1 LIDSAIAATSAFF
14 PALIAPLIAGKPN
27 PASKPMIEI
36 TTSNSTKVNE
46 LLFAFGN
53 LRSEVM
59 FITMTTPTLTP
70 FHQKIFAHAKSA
82 KAATNFKYQPS
93 CTLRTFKPSHI
104 QTLRSSARFTVTE
117 RSRAAFTLIELL
129 AVITIIGI
137 LAGLTLGA
145 AGAVRRHGATSTA
158 KAEVAALQAACDRYY
173 ADYNFYPSNTSAAP
187 SAVNPTN
194 YTAAGQV
201 LFTNLLGS
209 ATLTAAPNSKRY
221 FEPKPAMVN
230 GNYFIDPWG
239 YAYGYNSD
247 GINAP
252 LIWST
257 AGQTTASG
265 TNKWITSWPK
275 M

>member
-1 LIDSAIAATSAFF
+1 
-14 PALIAPLIAGKPN
+14 
-27 PASKPMIEI
+27 MIEI

-53 LRSEVM
+53 LRDEVM
-59 FITMTTPTLTP
+59 FITMTTPTLSP
-70 FHQKIFAHAKSA
+70 FHQKIFPHAKSA
-82 KAATNFKYQPS
+82 KRDLFSAFSFLKSRIPHFAFPNKIPPFRLYPDS
-93 CTLRTFKPSHI
+93 VGALRP
-104 QTLRSSARFTVTE
+104 LREQS
-117 RSRAAFTLIELL
+117 AFTLIELL

-158 KAEVAALQAACDRYY
+158 KAEVAALQAACDRYF
-173 ADYNFYPSNTSAAP
+173 ADYNSYPTTTNSMPDPSSGYSPSTSTY
-187 SAVNPTN
+187 TN
-194 YTAAGQV
+194 AGQV
-201 LFTNLLGS
+201 LFFNLVGS
-209 ATLTAAPNSKRY
+209 AKLSVAPASKRY

-230 GNYFIDPWG
+230 TTPSTNILIDPWG
-239 YAYGYNSD
+239 YIYGYNSD
-247 GINAP
+247 GTNAP

-257 AGQTTASG
+257 AGQTTGGAN

>member
-1 LIDSAIAATSAFF
+1 
-14 PALIAPLIAGKPN
+14 
-27 PASKPMIEI
+27 
-36 TTSNSTKVNE
+36 
-46 LLFAFGN
+46 
-53 LRSEVM
+53 
-59 FITMTTPTLTP
+59 MTTPALPP

-82 KAATNFKYQPS
+82 KVATHNSKLHLHFP
-93 CTLRTFKPSHI
+93 TFLHSHI
-104 QTLRSSARFTVTE
+104 WIPFPPLRPLREQS
-117 RSRAAFTLIELL
+117 AFTLIELL

-158 KAEVAALQAACDRYY
+158 KAEVAALQAACDRYF
-173 ADYNFYPSNTSAAP
+173 ADNNLYPSNTSTTP
-187 SAVNPTN
+187 SVVNPTN

-201 LFTNLLGS
+201 LFANLLGS
-209 ATLTAAPNSKRY
+209 ATLMAAPTSKRY

-230 GNYFIDPWG
+230 TTPSTNILIDPWG

-247 GINAP
+247 GKNAP

-257 AGQTTASG
+257 AGQTTGGAN

>member
-1 LIDSAIAATSAFF
+1 
-14 PALIAPLIAGKPN
+14 
-27 PASKPMIEI
+27 
-36 TTSNSTKVNE
+36 
-46 LLFAFGN
+46 
-53 LRSEVM
+53 
-59 FITMTTPTLTP
+59 MTTPTLSS
-70 FHQKIFAHAKSA
+70 FHQNK
-82 KAATNFKYQPS
+82 N
-93 CTLRTFKPSHI
+93 
-104 QTLRSSARFTVTE
+104 SSYD
-117 RSRAAFTLIELL
+117 AFTLVELL

-173 ADYNFYPSNTSAAP
+173 ADNNLYPSNTS
-187 SAVNPTN
+187 VNPSLSFIPTATA
-194 YTAAGQV
+194 YTTAGQV
-201 LFTNLLGS
+201 LFTNLIGS
-209 ATLTAAPNSKRY
+209 ATLSVAPTSKRY

-230 GNYFIDPWG
+230 TNGNNYFIDPWG

-247 GINAP
+247 GANGP

-257 AGQTTASG
+257 AGQITPGG

>member
-1 LIDSAIAATSAFF
+1 MID
-14 PALIAPLIAGKPN
+14 
-27 PASKPMIEI
+27 I

-46 LLFAFGN
+46 SLFAFGN
-53 LRSEVM
+53 FPNEVM
-59 FITMTTPTLTP
+59 FITMTTPTLSP
-70 FHQKIFAHAKSA
+70 FHQKIFAHAKPATLTA
-82 KAATNFKYQPS
+82 K
-93 CTLRTFKPSHI
+93 LPSHPASGRVPQPRDSHI
-104 QTLRSSARFTVTE
+104 PTLRSLARFTETE

-173 ADYNFYPSNTSAAP
+173 AENNSYPTTTNSMPDP
-187 SAVNPTN
+187 SSSFNPTN
-194 YTAAGQV
+194 AIYTDTGKV
-201 LFTNLLGS
+201 LFTNLVGS
-209 ATLTAAPNSKRY
+209 TTLSTARTSKRY
-221 FEPKPAMVN
+221 FEPKPAMVSTN
-230 GNYFIDPWG
+230 LTPNYLIDPWG

-247 GINAP
+247 GTNAP

-257 AGQTTASG
+257 AGTTNGA
-265 TNKWITSWPK
+265 TNKWIITWPK

>member
-1 LIDSAIAATSAFF
+1 
-14 PALIAPLIAGKPN
+14 
-27 PASKPMIEI
+27 
-36 TTSNSTKVNE
+36 
-46 LLFAFGN
+46 
-53 LRSEVM
+53 
-59 FITMTTPTLTP
+59 MTTPTLSS
-70 FHQKIFAHAKSA
+70 FHQNK
-82 KAATNFKYQPS
+82 N
-93 CTLRTFKPSHI
+93 
-104 QTLRSSARFTVTE
+104 SSPY
-117 RSRAAFTLIELL
+117 AFTLVELL
-129 AVITIIGI
+129 AVITIIAI

-173 ADYNFYPSNTSAAP
+173 ADNNSYPIGTANPVTVTAPASATNLFSSLVGSTTLSAAP
-187 SAVNPTN
+187 T
-194 YTAAGQV
+194 
-201 LFTNLLGS
+201 
-209 ATLTAAPNSKRY
+209 SKRY

-230 GNYFIDPWG
+230 TTGNNYFIDPWG

-247 GINAP
+247 GTSAP

>member
-1 LIDSAIAATSAFF
+1 MIDSAIAATSAFF
-14 PALIAPLIAGKPN
+14 PAFIAPLIAGKPN
-27 PASKPMIEI
+27 PAKSPMIEI
-36 TTSNSTKVNE
+36 TTSNSTNVNE

-53 LRSEVM
+53 LRDEVM
-59 FITMTTPTLTP
+59 FITMTTPTLSS
-70 FHQKIFAHAKSA
+70 FHQNK
-82 KAATNFKYQPS
+82 N
-93 CTLRTFKPSHI
+93 
-104 QTLRSSARFTVTE
+104 SSYE
-117 RSRAAFTLIELL
+117 AFTLVELL

-158 KAEVAALQAACDRYY
+158 KAEVAALQAACDRFY
-173 ADYNFYPSNTSAAP
+173 ADNNSYPSN
-187 SAVNPTN
+187 SAVNPSSSFAPTA
-194 YTAAGQV
+194 YTAAGQA

-209 ATLTAAPNSKRY
+209 ATLTAAPTSKRY

-230 GNYFIDPWG
+230 TNGTNYFIDPWAN
-239 YAYGYNSD
+239 AYGYNSD
-247 GINAP
+247 GTNAP

-257 AGQTTASG
+257 AGQTTGGAN

>member
-1 LIDSAIAATSAFF
+1 
-14 PALIAPLIAGKPN
+14 
-27 PASKPMIEI
+27 MIEI

-53 LRSEVM
+53 LRDEVM
-59 FITMTTPTLTP
+59 FITMTTPTHPP
-70 FHQKIFAHAKSA
+70 FHQKIFTHAKSA
-82 KAATNFKYQPS
+82 TLTAKLLSHPASGRVPQP
-93 CTLRTFKPSHI
+93 RDSHI
-104 QTLRSSARFTVTE
+104 QTLRSSARFTETE

-158 KAEVAALQAACDRYY
+158 KAEVAALQAACDRFY
-173 ADYNFYPSNTSAAP
+173 ADNNSYPTNSG
-187 SAVNPTN
+187 VNPSSSFAPTA
-194 YTAAGQV
+194 YTAAGQA

-209 ATLTAAPNSKRY
+209 ATLTAVPTSKRY
-221 FEPKPAMVN
+221 LEPKPAMVFTN
-230 GNYFIDPWG
+230 TSPNYFIDPWG

-247 GINAP
+247 GTNAP

-257 AGQTTASG
+257 AGQTTAGG

>member
-1 LIDSAIAATSAFF
+1 
-14 PALIAPLIAGKPN
+14 
-27 PASKPMIEI
+27 MIEI

-53 LRSEVM
+53 LRDEVM

-70 FHQKIFAHAKSA
+70 FHQKIFTHAKSA
-82 KAATNFKYQPS
+82 KRDLFSAFSFLKFRIPHFEFTNQIFPFS
-93 CTLRTFKPSHI
+93 LNPLTPRRPT
-104 QTLRSSARFTVTE
+104 
-117 RSRAAFTLIELL
+117 AAFTLIELL

-173 ADYNFYPSNTSAAP
+173 ADNNTYPVNTNVSPSSSFAP
-187 SAVNPTN
+187 TG
-194 YTAAGQV
+194 YTAAGQA

-209 ATLTAAPNSKRY
+209 ATLTNAPTRKRY
-221 FEPKPAMVN
+221 FEPKSTMVN

-247 GINAP
+247 GTNAP

-257 AGQTTASG
+257 AGQTTGGAN

>member
-1 LIDSAIAATSAFF
+1 
-14 PALIAPLIAGKPN
+14 
-27 PASKPMIEI
+27 
-36 TTSNSTKVNE
+36 
-46 LLFAFGN
+46 
-53 LRSEVM
+53 M
-59 FITMTTPTLTP
+59 FITMTTPTLPP
-70 FHQKIFAHAKSA
+70 FHQKILTHAKSA
-82 KAATNFKYQPS
+82 KVATDIYLTKNNPFRP
-93 CTLRTFKPSHI
+93 LRPWREQS
-104 QTLRSSARFTVTE
+104 
-117 RSRAAFTLIELL
+117 AFTLIELL

-173 ADYNFYPSNTSAAP
+173 ADNSAYPIGTASPTTVTAP
-187 SAVNPTN
+187 ADA
-194 YTAAGQV
+194 TA

-209 ATLTAAPNSKRY
+209 ATLTAAPTTKRY
-221 FEPKPAMVN
+221 FEPKPAMVKSTTTPN
-230 GNYFIDPWG
+230 CFIDPWG

-247 GINAP
+247 GTNAP

-257 AGQTTASG
+257 AGQTTAGG

>member
-1 LIDSAIAATSAFF
+1 
-14 PALIAPLIAGKPN
+14 
-27 PASKPMIEI
+27 MIEI

-46 LLFAFGN
+46 LLFDFGN

-59 FITMTTPTLTP
+59 VITMTTPALPP
-70 FHQKIFAHAKSA
+70 FHQKIFTHAKSA
-82 KAATNFKYQPS
+82 KVATDIHLTKNNPFRLYPES
-93 CTLRTFKPSHI
+93 VGALRP
-104 QTLRSSARFTVTE
+104 LRAKARPGNAGRE
-117 RSRAAFTLIELL
+117 QSAFTLIELL

-158 KAEVAALQAACDRYY
+158 KAEVAALQAACERYY
-173 ADYNFYPSNTSAAP
+173 ADNNSYPTTNSMPDPSSTSD
-187 SAVNPTN
+187 VNPSPTSKYPTAGKSLFNALFGTN
-194 YTAAGQV
+194 QY
-201 LFTNLLGS
+201 NLPPS
-209 ATLTAAPNSKRY
+209 TKRY
-221 FEPKPAMVN
+221 FEPKPAMVSSTTTAN
-230 GNYFIDPWG
+230 PYLIDPWG

-247 GINAP
+247 GTSAP

-257 AGQTTASG
+257 AGQTTSGG

>member
-1 LIDSAIAATSAFF
+1 
-14 PALIAPLIAGKPN
+14 
-27 PASKPMIEI
+27 MIEI
-36 TTSNSTKVNE
+36 TTSNSTNVNE

-53 LRSEVM
+53 LRDEVM
-59 FITMTTPTLTP
+59 FITMTTPTLLP
-70 FHQKIFAHAKSA
+70 FHQNKNTPHP
-82 KAATNFKYQPS
+82 AAAGPATLASKLHSY
-93 CTLRTFKPSHI
+93 LRTLKPSHI
-104 QTLRSSARFTVTE
+104 KTLRSSARFTETE

-129 AVITIIGI
+129 GVITIIGI

-158 KAEVAALQAACDRYY
+158 KAEVAALQAACDRFY
-173 ADYNFYPSNTSAAP
+173 ADNNTYPVNTNVSPSSSFAP
-187 SAVNPTN
+187 TG
-194 YTAAGQV
+194 YTAAGQA

-209 ATLTAAPNSKRY
+209 ATLTAAPTGKRY

-230 GNYFIDPWG
+230 TTGNNYFIDPWG

-247 GINAP
+247 GTNAP

-257 AGQTTASG
+257 AGQTTGGAN

>member
-1 LIDSAIAATSAFF
+1 
-14 PALIAPLIAGKPN
+14 
-27 PASKPMIEI
+27 MIEI

-53 LRSEVM
+53 LRDEVM
-59 FITMTTPTLTP
+59 VITMTTPTLSP
-70 FHQKIFAHAKSA
+70 FHQKIFTHAKSA
-82 KAATNFKYQPS
+82 KASMQERFSKFPF
-93 CTLRTFKPSHI
+93 LKFHI
-104 QTLRSSARFTVTE
+104 PRVSA
-117 RSRAAFTLIELL
+117 SRNRGAHFAFPNKILPFPLNPLTPRRPTAAFTLIELL
-129 AVITIIGI
+129 AVITVIGI

-173 ADYNFYPSNTSAAP
+173 ADNNTYPLGTASPTTVTAP
-187 SAVNPTN
+187 AGATN
-194 YTAAGQV
+194 

-221 FEPKPAMVN
+221 FEPKPAMVFTN
-230 GNYFIDPWG
+230 TSPNYFIDPWG

-247 GINAP
+247 GTNAP

-257 AGQTTASG
+257 AGQTTSGG

>member
-1 LIDSAIAATSAFF
+1 
-14 PALIAPLIAGKPN
+14 LIAGKPN
-27 PASKPMIEI
+27 PANNPMIEI
-36 TTSNSTKVNE
+36 TTSNSTNVNE
-46 LLFAFGN
+46 LLFVFGN
-53 LRSEVM
+53 LRDKVM
-59 FITMTTPTLTP
+59 FITMTTPTLPP
-70 FHQKIFAHAKSA
+70 FHQKNPAKKNFAKNLRLQSRIQNQESKIFNS
-82 KAATNFKYQPS
+82 PS
-93 CTLRTFKPSHI
+93 SLNSFIPLRT
-104 QTLRSSARFTVTE
+104 T
-117 RSRAAFTLIELL
+117 AAFTLIELL
-129 AVITIIGI
+129 AVITVIGI

-173 ADYNFYPSNTSAAP
+173 ADYNLYPSNTSAAP

-209 ATLTAAPNSKRY
+209 ATLTAVPTRKRY
-221 FEPKPAMVN
+221 FEPKPAMVFTN
-230 GNYFIDPWG
+230 TSPTILTNYFIDPWG

-247 GINAP
+247 GTNAP

-257 AGQTTASG
+257 AGQTTAGG